1 MSFKSLLRKI
11 KCQHLALNHWL
22 SGEQT
27 VCFALIA
34 VLIMINLILVLWLR
48 YSMLAFSKFLQR
60 FIIDSHVFFALK
72 VSCALAV
79 VLLPGLYFDLI
90 HETVAMSL
98 GIVAGAIA
106 EPDDSLYGRIKSLL
120 LTLICFWIAT
130 LSVQLLFPY
139 PWLFAAGLFSSTWFF
154 IMLGGLGKRYS
165 SISFG
170 SLLVAV
176 YSMMGAAH
184 APNIWFQPV
193 WLCSGALWYG
203 FISLCWLRVT
213 PNKPLREQIAQT
225 CFSLARYCTQKA
237 WLFPSSADEQPAIHQ
252 KLAILNVDCMAS
264 INLCQEMI
272 ACRSDHT
279 NQELQQLIALQTIS
293 EQIHERI
300 TSSHYLYNRLKDD
313 VHSNRLLDGFREQ
326 LRQLGHAIQQL
337 GYATL
342 INNRYEPSSGLCWS
356 IQALGDQLQFNH
368 EKNPFSA
375 STVNALR
382 FLQKNLQKI
391 VTLLEHADE
400 TILSAATSK
409 SERDGSHAKYDAI
422 SILQQFKSHFGVKSP
437 LFRHAC
443 RMSICLVT
451 GYGMLALFDIKQGF
465 WVLLT
470 CLFVCQ
476 SSYTATRHR
485 LFQRIAGTCCGLIL
499 SLPLLWFS
507 PTPNVQLI
515 LMAIAA
521 ILFFAQLRSNYSVA
535 VIFITL
541 YAMTAFGLLGV
552 EEKSIILPRFV
563 DTILGSI
570 LSFGAV
576 TLLWPE
582 WQFQRIPE
590 LLAKA
595 TQCNSE
601 YMKAIVMALQTT
613 HQDAL
618 FHQKRIAAHHAD
630 SALAQA
636 WVNMQTDPKQ
646 QRRYTNLCAAL
657 IYRNHSLLSYVSALG
672 VHKELHGSLFEA
684 QQIKYTELLF
694 KALDESVLALS
705 GKMNPSPI
713 DLSAL
718 STAFP
723 TETIPSID
731 QRAGLIQQEMDL
743 IGIMAGEI
751 LKLSRLL
758 RPLIQRHGAD
768 KSRFW
773 SK

>member
-1 MSFKSLLRKI
+1 
-11 KCQHLALNHWL
+11 
-22 SGEQT
+22 T
-27 VCFALIA
+27 
-34 VLIMINLILVLWLR
+34 
-48 YSMLAFSKFLQR
+48 
-60 FIIDSHVFFALK
+60 
-72 VSCALAV
+72 
-79 VLLPGLYFDLI
+79 
-90 HETVAMSL
+90 
-98 GIVAGAIA
+98 
-106 EPDDSLYGRIKSLL
+106 
-120 LTLICFWIAT
+120 LTCFWIAT

-139 PWLFAAGLFSSTWFF
+139 PWLFAAGLFCSTWFF

-176 YSMMGAAH
+176 YSMMGAAQ
-184 APNIWFQPV
+184 APTIWFQPV
-193 WLCSGALWYG
+193 WLCTGALWYG
-203 FISLCWLRVT
+203 FISLCWLRAT
-213 PNKPLREQIAQT
+213 PNKPLREQLAQT

-237 WLFPSSADEQPAIHQ
+237 WLFPSSADEQPSIHQ

-272 ACRSDHT
+272 ARRTGHPD
-279 NQELQQLIALQTIS
+279 QELQQLIALQAIN

-300 TSSHYLYNRLKDD
+300 TSSHYLYNRLKED

-326 LRQLGHAIQQL
+326 LRQLGSAVQQL

-342 INNRYEPSSGLCWS
+342 MNNRYEISPGLLWGM
-356 IQALGDQLQFNH
+356 QALGDQLQFSH
-368 EKNPFSA
+368 EKTPFSA

-382 FLQKNLQKI
+382 FLQKNLQEI
-391 VTLLEHADE
+391 VTLLDHADE
-400 TILSAATSK
+400 TIKASAKQQNNQGNVKSENLSA
-409 SERDGSHAKYDAI
+409 
-422 SILQQFKSHFGVKSP
+422 LQQIWSHLSFKSP

-443 RMSICLVT
+443 RMSLCLVT
-451 GYGMLALFDIKQGF
+451 GYGLLALFDIKQGF

-476 SSYTATRHR
+476 SSYTATRRR
-485 LFQRIAGTCCGLIL
+485 LFQRIAGTCSGLLL

-507 PTPNVQLI
+507 PTPGVQLI

-521 ILFFAQLRSNYSVA
+521 ILFFAQLRSNYSLA

-541 YAMTAFGLLGV
+541 YAMTAFGLLGI

-563 DTILGSI
+563 DTLLGSI

-595 TQCNSE
+595 TRCNSE
-601 YMKAIVMALQTT
+601 YMKAIVSALQTSN
-613 HQDAL
+613 QDSS
-618 FHQKRIAAHHAD
+618 FNQKRIAAHHAD

-646 QRRYTNLCAAL
+646 QRRYTKLCAAL

-672 VHKELHGSLFEA
+672 VHQELHGSLFEPQLIRYA
-684 QQIKYTELLF
+684 EFLF
-694 KALDESVLALS
+694 QALDESVAALS
-705 GKMNPSPI
+705 GKNNDAPI
-713 DLSAL
+713 DLSSL
-718 STAFP
+718 SSLPP
-723 TETIPSID
+723 TDREACVD
-731 QRAGLIQQEMDL
+731 QRAGLIQQEMNL
-743 IGIMAGEI
+743 IGIMTGEI

-758 RPLIQRHGAD
+758 RPLIQRHGPD

-773 SK
+773 SR

>member
-1 MSFKSLLRKI
+1 
-11 KCQHLALNHWL
+11 
-22 SGEQT
+22 
-27 VCFALIA
+27 
-34 VLIMINLILVLWLR
+34 
-48 YSMLAFSKFLQR
+48 MLAFSRFLQR
-60 FIIDSHVFFALK
+60 FITDTHVFFALK
-72 VSCALAV
+72 VSCALV
-79 VLLPGLYFDLI
+79 VILLPGLYFGMI

-106 EPDDSLYGRIKSLL
+106 EPDDSLSGRIKSLL
-120 LTLICFWIAT
+120 LTLTCFWIAT

-176 YSMMGAAH
+176 YSMMGAAQ
-184 APNIWFQPV
+184 APTIWFQPV
-193 WLCSGALWYG
+193 WLCTGALWYG
-203 FISLCWLRVT
+203 FISLCWLRAT
-213 PNKPLREQIAQT
+213 PNKPLREQLAQT

-237 WLFPSSADEQPAIHQ
+237 WLFPSSADEQPSIHQ

-272 ACRSDHT
+272 ARRTEHPD
-279 NQELQQLIALQTIS
+279 QELQQLIALQAIN

-300 TSSHYLYNRLKDD
+300 TSSHYLYNRLKED

-326 LRQLGHAIQQL
+326 LRQLGSAVQQL

-342 INNRYEPSSGLCWS
+342 MNNRYEVSPGLLWGM
-356 IQALGDQLQFNH
+356 QALGDQLQFSH
-368 EKNPFSA
+368 EKTPFSA

-382 FLQKNLQKI
+382 FLQKNLQEI
-391 VTLLEHADE
+391 VTLLDHADE
-400 TILSAATSK
+400 TINASVKLQNKNNKTNVKSDATS
-409 SERDGSHAKYDAI
+409 AV
-422 SILQQFKSHFGVKSP
+422 QQFWSHLSFKSP

-443 RMSICLVT
+443 RMSLCLVT
-451 GYGMLALFDIKQGF
+451 GYGLLALFDIKQGF

-476 SSYTATRHR
+476 SSYTATRRR
-485 LFQRIAGTCCGLIL
+485 LFQRIAGTCSGLLL

-507 PTPNVQLI
+507 PTPGIQLV

-521 ILFFAQLRSNYSVA
+521 ILFFAQLRSNYSLA

-563 DTILGSI
+563 DTLLGSI

-582 WQFQRIPE
+582 WQYQRIPE

-601 YMKAIVMALQTT
+601 YMKAIVSALQTSN
-613 HQDAL
+613 QDSS
-618 FHQKRIAAHHAD
+618 FNQKRIAAHHAD

-646 QRRYTNLCAAL
+646 QRRYTKLCAAL

-672 VHKELHGSLFEA
+672 VHQELHGSLFEPQLIRYA
-684 QQIKYTELLF
+684 EFLF
-694 KALDESVLALS
+694 QALEESVTALS
-705 GKMNPSPI
+705 GKNNDAPIELSSLSNLPSS
-713 DLSAL
+713 DVEAC
-718 STAFP
+718 T
-723 TETIPSID
+723 D
-731 QRAGLIQQEMDL
+731 QRAGLIQQEMNL
-743 IGIMAGEI
+743 IGIMTGEI

-758 RPLIQRHGAD
+758 RPLIQSHGSNQ
-768 KSRFW
+768 SRFW
-773 SK
+773 SR

>member
-1 MSFKSLLRKI
+1 
-11 KCQHLALNHWL
+11 
-22 SGEQT
+22 
-27 VCFALIA
+27 
-34 VLIMINLILVLWLR
+34 
-48 YSMLAFSKFLQR
+48 MLAFTRLLQR
-60 FIIDSHVFFALK
+60 FITDTHVFFALK
-72 VSCALAV
+72 VSCALAG
-79 VLLPGLYFDLI
+79 VLLPGLYLGMI

-106 EPDDSLYGRIKSLL
+106 EPDDSPAGRVKSLL
-120 LTLICFWIAT
+120 LTLACFWIAT
-130 LSVQLLFPY
+130 LSVQLLYPY
-139 PWLFAAGLFSSTWFF
+139 PWFFAAGLLFSTFF
-154 IMLGGLGKRYS
+154 FVMLGGLGKRYS

-176 YSMMGAAH
+176 YSMMGAAQ
-184 APNIWFQPV
+184 APTIWFQPV
-193 WLCSGALWYG
+193 WLCTGALWYG
-203 FISLCWLRVT
+203 FISLWWLQLT
-213 PNKPLREQIAQT
+213 PNKPLREQISQT

-237 WLFPSSADEQPAIHQ
+237 WLFPSNADEQQSIHQ

-272 ACRSDHT
+272 ARRTDPSD
-279 NQELQQLIALQTIS
+279 QELRQLKALQTIT

-313 VHSNRLLDGFREQ
+313 VHSNLLLDGFREL
-326 LRQLGHAIQQL
+326 LRQLGVAVQQL

-342 INNRYEPSSGLCWS
+342 LNNPFQLSPGLLWG
-356 IQALGDQLQFNH
+356 IQALGDQLQFSH
-368 EKNPFSA
+368 ERTPFSA
-375 STVNALR
+375 NTVNALR
-382 FLQKNLQKI
+382 FLQKNLLEI
-391 VTLLEHADE
+391 VLLLNSVNDV
-400 TILSAATSK
+400 LSAAGMQSPESK
-409 SERDGSHAKYDAI
+409 DTPVPPAPSV
-422 SILQQFKSHFGVKSP
+422 LQQIKLQFSFKSP

-443 RMSICLVT
+443 RMSLCLVAA
-451 GYGMLALFDIKQGF
+451 YGLLQLFDIKQGF

-476 SSYTATRHR
+476 SSYTATRRR
-485 LFQRIAGTCCGLIL
+485 LYQRIAGTCSGLLL

-507 PTPNVQLI
+507 PEPGVQLI

-521 ILFFAQLRSNYSVA
+521 VLFFAQLRSNYSVA

-563 DTILGSI
+563 DTLLGSI

-576 TLLWPE
+576 TVLWPE
-582 WQFQRIPE
+582 WQYQRIPE

-595 TQCNSE
+595 TRCNYE
-601 YMKAIVMALQTT
+601 YLKSVISALQNTG
-613 HQDAL
+613 QDKQ
-618 FHQKRIAAHHAD
+618 FSRKRIAAHHAD

-636 WVNMQTDPKQ
+636 WINMQTDPKQ

-672 VHKELHGSLFEA
+672 IHQELHGSLFET
-684 QQIKYTELLF
+684 QLIKYAQSLF
-694 KALDESVLALS
+694 DALDESVTALS
-705 GKMNPSPI
+705 GKHNTHPVVLASLSP
-713 DLSAL
+713 AL
-718 STAFP
+718 YIESVADT
-723 TETIPSID
+723 D
-731 QRAGLIQQEMDL
+731 QRAGLIRQEMMH
-743 IGIMAGEI
+743 IGIMTTEI

-758 RPLIQRHGAD
+758 NPLIQSHSAD
-768 KSRFW
+768 KSFFR

>member
-1 MSFKSLLRKI
+1 
-11 KCQHLALNHWL
+11 
-22 SGEQT
+22 
-27 VCFALIA
+27 
-34 VLIMINLILVLWLR
+34 
-48 YSMLAFSKFLQR
+48 MLAFSRLLQR
-60 FIIDSHVFFALK
+60 FITDTHVFFALK

-79 VLLPGLYFDLI
+79 VLLPGLYLDMI

-106 EPDDSLYGRIKSLL
+106 EPDDSLSGRIKSLL
-120 LTLICFWIAT
+120 LTLACFWIAT

-139 PWLFAAGLFSSTWFF
+139 PWLFAAGLFCSTWFF

-176 YSMMGAAH
+176 YSMMGAAQ
-184 APNIWFQPV
+184 APTIWFQPV
-193 WLCSGALWYG
+193 WLCTGALWYG
-203 FISLCWLRVT
+203 FISLCWLRAT
-213 PNKPLREQIAQT
+213 PNKPLREQLAQT

-237 WLFPSSADEQPAIHQ
+237 WLFPSSADEQPSIHQ

-272 ACRSDHT
+272 ARRTEHPD
-279 NQELQQLIALQTIS
+279 QELQQLIALQAIN

-300 TSSHYLYNRLKDD
+300 TSSHYLYNRLKED

-326 LRQLGHAIQQL
+326 LRQLGSAVQQL

-342 INNRYEPSSGLCWS
+342 MNNHYEVSPGLLWGM
-356 IQALGDQLQFNH
+356 QALGDQLQFSH
-368 EKNPFSA
+368 EKTPFSA

-382 FLQKNLQKI
+382 FLQKNLQEI
-391 VTLLEHADE
+391 VTLLDHADE
-400 TILSAATSK
+400 TINASVKQQNK
-409 SERDGSHAKYDAI
+409 SHKTNVKSDAI
-422 SILQQFKSHFGVKSP
+422 SAVQQIWSHLSFKSP

-443 RMSICLVT
+443 RMSLCLVT
-451 GYGMLALFDIKQGF
+451 GYGLLALFDIKQGF

-476 SSYTATRHR
+476 SSYTATRRR
-485 LFQRIAGTCCGLIL
+485 LFQRIAGTCCGLLL

-507 PTPNVQLI
+507 PTPGVQLI

-521 ILFFAQLRSNYSVA
+521 ILFFAQLRSNYSLA

-563 DTILGSI
+563 DTLLGSI

-595 TQCNSE
+595 TRCNSE
-601 YMKAIVMALQTT
+601 YMKAIVSALQTSN
-613 HQDAL
+613 QDSS
-618 FHQKRIAAHHAD
+618 FNQKRIAAHHAD

-646 QRRYTNLCAAL
+646 QRRYTKLCAAL

-672 VHKELHGSLFEA
+672 IHQELHGSLFEPQLIRYA
-684 QQIKYTELLF
+684 DFLF
-694 KALDESVLALS
+694 QALEESVTALS
-705 GKMNPSPI
+705 GKNNDSPI
-713 DLSAL
+713 DLSSL
-718 STAFP
+718 S
-723 TETIPSID
+723 IMPSIDTEANAD
-731 QRAGLIQQEMDL
+731 QRAGLIQQEMNL
-743 IGIMAGEI
+743 IGIMTGEI

-758 RPLIQRHGAD
+758 RPLIQSHGSD
-768 KSRFW
+768 QSRFW
-773 SK
+773 SR

>member
-1 MSFKSLLRKI
+1 
-11 KCQHLALNHWL
+11 
-22 SGEQT
+22 
-27 VCFALIA
+27 
-34 VLIMINLILVLWLR
+34 
-48 YSMLAFSKFLQR
+48 MLAFSRFLQR
-60 FIIDSHVFFALK
+60 FITDTHVFFALK

-79 VLLPGLYFDLI
+79 ILLPGLYLSMI
-90 HETVAMSL
+90 HQTVAMSL

-106 EPDDSLYGRIKSLL
+106 EPDDSLSGRIKSLL
-120 LTLICFWIAT
+120 LTLACFWIAT

-139 PWLFAAGLFSSTWFF
+139 PWLFAAGLFCSTWFF

-176 YSMMGAAH
+176 YSMMGAAQ
-184 APNIWFQPV
+184 APTIWFQPV
-193 WLCSGALWYG
+193 WLCTGALWYG
-203 FISLCWLRVT
+203 FISLCWLRAT
-213 PNKPLREQIAQT
+213 PNKPLREQLAQT

-237 WLFPSSADEQPAIHQ
+237 WLFPSSADEQPSIHQ

-272 ACRSDHT
+272 ARRTEHPD
-279 NQELQQLIALQTIS
+279 QELQQLIALQAIN

-300 TSSHYLYNRLKDD
+300 TSSHYLYNRLKED

-326 LRQLGHAIQQL
+326 LRQLGSAVQQL

-342 INNRYEPSSGLCWS
+342 MNNRYEISPGLLWGM
-356 IQALGDQLQFNH
+356 QALGDQLQFSH
-368 EKNPFSA
+368 EKTPFSA

-382 FLQKNLQKI
+382 FLQKNLQEI
-391 VTLLEHADE
+391 VTLLDHADE
-400 TILSAATSK
+400 TIKASAKPQNKSNQGNVK
-409 SERDGSHAKYDAI
+409 SETI
-422 SILQQFKSHFGVKSP
+422 SALQQIWSHLSFKSP

-443 RMSICLVT
+443 RMSLCLVT
-451 GYGMLALFDIKQGF
+451 GYGLLALFDIKQGF

-476 SSYTATRHR
+476 SSYTATRRR
-485 LFQRIAGTCCGLIL
+485 LFQRIAGTCCGLLL

-507 PTPNVQLI
+507 PTPGIQLI

-521 ILFFAQLRSNYSVA
+521 ILFFAQLRSNYSLA

-563 DTILGSI
+563 DTLLGSI

-595 TQCNSE
+595 TRCNSE
-601 YMKAIVMALQTT
+601 YMKAIVSALQTST
-613 HQDAL
+613 QDSL
-618 FHQKRIAAHHAD
+618 FNQKRIAAHHAD

-646 QRRYTNLCAAL
+646 QRRYTKLCAAL

-672 VHKELHGSLFEA
+672 VHQELHGSLFEPQLIRYA
-684 QQIKYTELLF
+684 EFLF
-694 KALDESVLALS
+694 QALDESVAALS
-705 GKMNPSPI
+705 GKNNDAPI
-713 DLSAL
+713 DLSSL
-718 STAFP
+718 SSLPATDKEAC
-723 TETIPSID
+723 TD
-731 QRAGLIQQEMDL
+731 QRAGLIQQEMNL
-743 IGIMAGEI
+743 IGIMTGEI

-758 RPLIQRHGAD
+758 RPLIQSHGPD

-773 SK
+773 SR

>member
-1 MSFKSLLRKI
+1 
-11 KCQHLALNHWL
+11 
-22 SGEQT
+22 
-27 VCFALIA
+27 
-34 VLIMINLILVLWLR
+34 
-48 YSMLAFSKFLQR
+48 MLAFSRFLQR
-60 FIIDSHVFFALK
+60 FITDTHVFFALK

-79 VLLPGLYFDLI
+79 ILLPGLYLGMI

-106 EPDDSLYGRIKSLL
+106 EPDDSLSGRIKSLL
-120 LTLICFWIAT
+120 LTLTCFWIAT

-139 PWLFAAGLFSSTWFF
+139 PWLFTAGLFSSTWFF

-176 YSMMGAAH
+176 YSMMGAAQ
-184 APNIWFQPV
+184 APTIWFQPV
-193 WLCSGALWYG
+193 WLCTGALWYG
-203 FISLCWLRVT
+203 FISLCWLRAT
-213 PNKPLREQIAQT
+213 PNKPLREQLAQT

-237 WLFPSSADEQPAIHQ
+237 WLFPSSTDEQPSIHQ

-272 ACRSDHT
+272 ARRTEHPD
-279 NQELQQLIALQTIS
+279 QELQQLIALQAIN

-300 TSSHYLYNRLKDD
+300 TSSHYLYNRLKED

-326 LRQLGHAIQQL
+326 LRQLGSAVQQL

-342 INNRYEPSSGLCWS
+342 MNNHYDVPPGLLWGM
-356 IQALGDQLQFNH
+356 QALGDQLQFSH
-368 EKNPFSA
+368 EKTPFSA

-382 FLQKNLQKI
+382 FLQKNLQEI
-391 VTLLEHADE
+391 VTLLDHADE
-400 TILSAATSK
+400 TINASVKQQNK
-409 SERDGSHAKYDAI
+409 SHKTNVKSDAI
-422 SILQQFKSHFGVKSP
+422 SAVQQFWSHLSFKSP

-443 RMSICLVT
+443 RMSLCLVT
-451 GYGMLALFDIKQGF
+451 GYGLLALFDIKQGF

-476 SSYTATRHR
+476 SSYTATRRR
-485 LFQRIAGTCCGLIL
+485 LFQRIAGTCSGLLL

-507 PTPNVQLI
+507 PTPGIQLV

-521 ILFFAQLRSNYSVA
+521 ILFFAQLRSNYSLA

-563 DTILGSI
+563 DTLLGSI

-582 WQFQRIPE
+582 WQYQRIPE

-595 TQCNSE
+595 TLCNSE
-601 YMKAIVMALQTT
+601 YMKAIVSALQTSN
-613 HQDAL
+613 QDSS
-618 FHQKRIAAHHAD
+618 FNQKRIAAHHAD

-646 QRRYTNLCAAL
+646 QRRYTKLCAAL

-672 VHKELHGSLFEA
+672 VHQELHGSLFEPQLIRYA
-684 QQIKYTELLF
+684 EFLF
-694 KALDESVLALS
+694 QALEESVTALS
-705 GKMNPSPI
+705 GKNNDAPIELSSLSNLPSS
-713 DLSAL
+713 DLEAC
-718 STAFP
+718 T
-723 TETIPSID
+723 D
-731 QRAGLIQQEMDL
+731 QRAGLIQQEMNL
-743 IGIMAGEI
+743 IGIMTGEI

-758 RPLIQRHGAD
+758 RPLIQSHGSD
-768 KSRFW
+768 QSRFW
-773 SK
+773 SR

>member
-1 MSFKSLLRKI
+1 
-11 KCQHLALNHWL
+11 
-22 SGEQT
+22 
-27 VCFALIA
+27 
-34 VLIMINLILVLWLR
+34 
-48 YSMLAFSKFLQR
+48 MLAFSKFLQR
-60 FIIDSHVFFALK
+60 FITDTHVFFALK

-79 VLLPGLYFDLI
+79 VLLPGLYLDMI

-106 EPDDSLYGRIKSLL
+106 EPDDSLSGRIKSLL
-120 LTLICFWIAT
+120 LTLACFWIAT
-130 LSVQLLFPY
+130 LSVQLLFPH
-139 PWLFAAGLFSSTWFF
+139 PWLFAAGLFCSTWFF

-176 YSMMGAAH
+176 YSMMGAAQ
-184 APNIWFQPV
+184 APTIWFQPV
-193 WLCSGALWYG
+193 WLCTGALWYG
-203 FISLCWLRVT
+203 FISLWWLRAT
-213 PNKPLREQIAQT
+213 PNKPLREQLAQT

-237 WLFPSSADEQPAIHQ
+237 WLFPSSADEQSSIHQ

-272 ACRSDHT
+272 ARRSEHPD
-279 NQELQQLIALQTIS
+279 QELQQLIALQAIN

-300 TSSHYLYNRLKDD
+300 TSSHYLYNRLKED

-326 LRQLGHAIQQL
+326 LRQLGSAIQQL

-342 INNRYEPSSGLCWS
+342 MNNRYEVSPGLLWGM
-356 IQALGDQLQFNH
+356 QALGDQLQFSH
-368 EKNPFSA
+368 EKTPFSA

-382 FLQKNLQKI
+382 FLQKNLQEI
-391 VTLLEHADE
+391 VTLLDHADE
-400 TILSAATSK
+400 TKNTAANLQNKTSK
-409 SERDGSHAKYDAI
+409 TTVKSDAI
-422 SILQQFKSHFGVKSP
+422 SALKQIASHFNFKSP

-443 RMSICLVT
+443 RMSLCLVA
-451 GYGMLALFDIKQGF
+451 GYGLLALFDIKQGF

-476 SSYTATRHR
+476 SSYTATRRR
-485 LFQRIAGTCCGLIL
+485 LFQRIAGTCSGLLL

-507 PTPNVQLI
+507 PTPGVQLV

-563 DTILGSI
+563 DTLLGSI

-595 TQCNSE
+595 TRCNSE
-601 YMKAIVMALQTT
+601 YMKAIVSALQTSN
-613 HQDAL
+613 QDSS
-618 FHQKRIAAHHAD
+618 FNQKRIAAHHAD

-646 QRRYTNLCAAL
+646 QRRYTRLCAAL
-657 IYRNHSLLSYVSALG
+657 IYRNHSLLSYISALG
-672 VHKELHGSLFEA
+672 VHQELHGSLFEPQLIRYA
-684 QQIKYTELLF
+684 EFLF
-694 KALDESVLALS
+694 QALEESVTALS
-705 GKMNPSPI
+705 GRNNDAPI
-713 DLSAL
+713 DLSSL
-718 STAFP
+718 SITPA
-723 TETIPSID
+723 TNSEANAD
-731 QRAGLIQQEMDL
+731 QRAGLIQQEMNL
-743 IGIMAGEI
+743 IGIMTGEI

-758 RPLIQRHGAD
+758 RPLIQSHGSD

-773 SK
+773 SR